1 LEVSEIDLLRLLAV
15 VLLCKENIYH
25 LAEQAQPSLRT
36 WTTSIANTQAST
48 QAQWHHLEDF
58 VPASLHSLVLRQQAQ
73 AVQRQT
79 LQWIWIQKVYH
90 RCTKAPWIKLWAS
103 SFLKL

>member
-1 LEVSEIDLLRLLAV
+1 LFFFAR
-15 VLLCKENIYH
+15 KIYFH

-58 VPASLHSLVLRQQAQ
+58 VSLHCFFALFG
-73 AVQRQT
+73 
-79 LQWIWIQKVYH
+79 
-90 RCTKAPWIKLWAS
+90 P
-103 SFLKL
+103 

>member
-1 LEVSEIDLLRLLAV
+1 LFLFAR
-15 VLLCKENIYH
+15 KIYFH

-58 VPASLHSLVLRQQAQ
+58 VSLHSFVLSQQAQ

-90 RCTKAPWIKLWAS
+90 TCTKAPWIRLWAS